1 MVRPHQPS
9 PPPLLGLLEQLDRR
23 LHLAM
28 AEAQVL
34 YGAGREDNPYRG
46 VHIDEAE
53 VKRLLEQ
60 QPGDPTFSP
69 QAGPWGGFSFDNF
82 APDSALI
89 WLQTHFRLCSF
100 DLGVLA
106 IALAPELD
114 RRYERLYAYLQDD
127 GRCKRPTV
135 DLCLHLLCSSATEKL
150 VRRSD
155 FEGQGPLVRQGL
167 IQLIPDPNQPEP
179 SLLAHLVKLDPQGL
193 HLLLD
198 IPGLD
203 DRLQGFCQL
212 VEPSLEPILVSG
224 PASVQQRLPE
234 LVQAYWQSA
243 QHLKLYFYG
252 PDQDGQ
258 RRAALA
264 IANRLS
270 APLLRVSLAR
280 LLNGKL
286 DYGLALDT
294 LLREAR
300 FRSALLYI
308 EDLEKLNHPDH
319 QLHREPILKSL
330 NDYGETLILVG
341 DTPWY
346 HQFNC
351 DGLISIEFSMAD
363 FDERRFYWRHYLEKA
378 EIAIASQE
386 LDSLSDRF
394 RLTPHQIF
402 RAVHSAVEQN
412 RWQRSQTQPRVSL
425 PGPGAG
431 VEAQDLFAVARVL
444 SKHDLTSLSQ
454 PIHPHY
460 GWEDIVLPTPQKTLL
475 REICDQVKYQ
485 NLVWKTW
492 GFNHQRSASR
502 GLNIMFSGTP
512 GTGKTMAAEV
522 IAKELELD
530 LYKIDL
536 SQIVSK
542 YIGETEKNLNAI
554 FTAATNA
561 NAILLFDE
569 ADALFGRRGEVKDA
583 HDRYANIEV
592 SYLLQKMEEYQGVT
606 ILTTNLR
613 SNIDEAFVRRLQFI
627 IEFPFPGEKQRY
639 QIWQKA
645 FPTTAPCSADLDWS
659 LLARRYD
666 VSGANIRNIAVTA
679 AFFAA
684 VEGSPITMAHIVQ
697 GVRREYQK
705 MGKILKD

>member
-1 MVRPHQPS
+1 MVRPPQPPS
-9 PPPLLGLLEQLDRR
+9 PPLLGLLEQLDRR
-23 LHLAM
+23 LDLAI

-60 QPGDPTFSP
+60 QPGDPTYSP
-69 QAGPWGGFSFDNF
+69 QAGLWGGFSFDHF

-89 WLQTHFRLCSF
+89 WLQTQFGLCSF

-150 VRRSD
+150 MRRSD
-155 FEGQGPLVRQGL
+155 FAGQGPLVRQRL

-179 SLLAHLVKLDPQGL
+179 SLLAHLVKLDPQVL

-198 IPGLD
+198 SPGLD
-203 DRLQGFCQL
+203 DRLRSFCQL
-212 VEPSLEPILVSG
+212 IEPSPEPALVSG
-224 PASVQQRLPE
+224 PTSIQQRLPE
-234 LVQAYWQSA
+234 WVQSYWQSE

-252 PDQDGQ
+252 PDQDSQG
-258 RRAALA
+258 RTALA
-264 IANRLS
+264 IASRLP
-270 APLLRVSLAR
+270 APLLKVSLAR
-280 LLNGKL
+280 LLNSKV
-286 DYGLALDT
+286 DYGLALDI
-294 LLREAR
+294 LLREAQ

-308 EDLEKLNHPDH
+308 EDLDTLNHPDH
-319 QLHREPILKSL
+319 QLHRELILRHL
-330 NDYGETLILVG
+330 NDYGETLILAG

-346 HQFNC
+346 HRFNC
-351 DGLISIEFSMAD
+351 DGLISIEFSIAD
-363 FDERRFYWRHYLEKA
+363 VDERRFYWGHYLKKA
-378 EIAIASQE
+378 KIAIASEE

-394 RLTPHQIF
+394 KLTPHQIF

-412 RWQRSQTQPRVSL
+412 RWQRSQTGHGLDL
-425 PGPGAG
+425 PNPGAE
-431 VEAQDLFAVARVL
+431 VDAKDLFAEARIL
-444 SKHDLTSLSQ
+444 SKHDLTNLSQ

-460 GWEDIVLPTPQKTLL
+460 GWEDIVLPAAQKTLL

-492 GFNHQRSASR
+492 GFSQQRSESR
-502 GLNIMFSGTP
+502 GLNVMFSGTP

-645 FPTTAPCSADLDWS
+645 FPVTAPRSPDLDWG
-659 LLARRYD
+659 LLARKYD

-684 VEGSPITMAHIVQ
+684 TVDSPITMAHVTQ
-697 GVRREYQK
+697 AVRREYQK
-705 MGKILKD
+705 MGKIIKD